1 MNYWIT
7 LQKRFSID
15 FHLKIESV
23 AQLIWKQNHALLRMC
38 RSPLR
43 HNSKL
48 DVVVFSSP
56 SYVLPL

>member
-43 HNSKL
+43 AHYICFELLFECIKAG
-48 DVVVFSSP
+48 
-56 SYVLPL
+56 